1 MVKYYIKQLKYKKNL
16 MGSDSE
22 LSLEDQT
29 SIIKMLESNDQET
42 TRLALSIVD
51 KYPRPGIMIN
61 HQLEIGFMPF
71 QTELKPVTVN
81 LSFQQYIRNCVHREL
96 FRLHSDGDYWVRDNK
111 EMLKRL
117 QNY

>member
-1 MVKYYIKQLKYKKNL
+1 

-22 LSLEDQT
+22 LSIEDQT

-42 TRLALSIVD
+42 IRLALSIVD

-61 HQLEIGFMPF
+61 HRIEIGLMPS
-71 QTELKPVTVN
+71 QTGPRPVIVN
-81 LSFQQYIRNCVHREL
+81 LSFQQYIRNCANREL
-96 FRLHSDGDYWVRDNK
+96 IRLHPGEDYWVIDNE